1 MPAARSTHRLYG
13 ATKPGLA
20 EARTWI
26 GSRVTDSVGSGLGR
40 LDDVWVDADSGD
52 PAWLL
57 LREGRFGGG
66 KHKLVPFDGVVAGGG
81 QVWLPFERSTVR
93 SSPEI
98 GAQEILTASLGER
111 LRAHYASSKPLTQA
125 S

>member
-1 MPAARSTHRLYG
+1 MPAARTTHRLHG
-13 ATKPGLA
+13 AVKPGLS

-26 GSRVTDSVGSGLGR
+26 GSRVTDNFGSGLGR
-40 LDDVWVDADSGD
+40 LEDVWVDADSGN

-66 KHKLVPFDGVVAGGG
+66 RHKLVPFDGATAGGG
-81 QVWLPFERSTVR
+81 QVWLPFERAVIR

-98 GAQEILTASLGER
+98 GAQEILTAALGER
-111 LRAHYASSKPLTQA
+111 LRAHYAQPAL
-125 S
+125 

>member
-1 MPAARSTHRLYG
+1 MPTARTTHRLYG
-13 ATKPGLA
+13 ATRPGLA

-26 GSRVTDSVGSGLGR
+26 GHRATDSFGSGLGR
-40 LDDVWVDADSGD
+40 VEDVWVDADSGE

-57 LREGRFGGG
+57 VREGRFGGG
-66 KHKLVPFDGVVAGGG
+66 RHKLVPFDGATSSGG
-81 QVWLPFERSTVR
+81 QVCLPYERSVVR

-111 LRAHYASSKPLTQA
+111 LRAHYERSRP
-125 S
+125 